1 MLDLTPVGPGMTVD
15 DYINGGGGM
24 SEPSVTPDLWVYEWD
39 TFDDAVHRGFH
50 PGYYNGRK
58 CDRAVAY
65 FKVPAD
71 AIREAVLAERDHW
84 KAEAESW
91 EKQASDRVDDALK
104 FAAERDA
111 LKAENAFI
119 RTLMN
124 CYNLGGWTDSLRLMQ
139 ERNALAR
146 DAAYWKEEARRYC
159 ENADFWRE
167 KATNFAEKG
176 ASDE

>member
-1 MLDLTPVGPGMTVD
+1 MNDDDIKRALELVNYFRDTAQRIVMQGSSPFAMKVADL
-15 DYINGGGGM
+15 I
-24 SEPSVTPDLWVYEWD
+24 
-39 TFDDAVHRGFH
+39 DALLG
-50 PGYYNGRK
+50 
-58 CDRAVAY
+58 
-65 FKVPAD
+65 
-71 AIREAVLAERDHW
+71 EAEHW

-111 LKAENAFI
+111 LKAENASI
-119 RTLMN
+119 RALMD

-159 ENADFWRE
+159 ANSDFWRE
-167 KATNFAEKG
+167 RATSFAEKG
-176 ASDE
+176 ASDES